1 MEVTQMLVKIREKVE
16 FAIEMLILAL
26 FCLMVIVI

>member
-1 MEVTQMLVKIREKVE
+1 MEVTQMLTKIREKVE
-16 FAIEMLILAL
+16 LAIEMLILAL